1 MQKKIARK
9 IASITAVSLASG
21 LITVPAGANADL
33 TPNLQIMQKTEII
46 SDEALDQSYQYD
58 YQSDGN
64 DQKFTQVETSWDNAF
79 VAKKLVVG
87 DWKNYDG
94 DVVVSILKDD
104 GMEYQLQTTEN
115 AQVELSDYGEISSIK
130 LQPAGEIANSDASM
144 SGMVID
150 GDIDMSQA
158 SDTVELKGTIRESED
173 GRTSH
178 TKVDET
184 VSATVLKTSYK
195 MKHQYGK
202 QSRTSFLTVKQPR

>member
-173 GRTSH
+173 GENFIKGRRNSLSNGF
-178 TKVDET
+178 ENE
-184 VSATVLKTSYK
+184 L
-195 MKHQYGK
+195 
-202 QSRTSFLTVKQPR
+202 